1 MTATQVNVG
10 DVAELVA
17 RLQVLEDRAA
27 LDDLIK
33 RYAIG
38 CDTRDRALLL
48 DVFTPDARG
57 TYAAAEPMVGAETI
71 VDWISMMTEPTIWQQ
86 HVVSP
91 YTYEIEGDRA
101 AVTAYL
107 ISHQNY
113 QANPN
118 VVTMMTS
125 RYAFACERTA
135 TGWRIAELTLVVG
148 WIESRYGDQ
157 SQLG

>member
-1 MTATQVNVG
+1 MTATQI
-10 DVAELVA
+10 DVTELLA

-27 LDDLIK
+27 LEDLVK
-33 RYAIG
+33 RYAVG

-48 DVFTPDARG
+48 DVFTPDARAK
-57 TYAAAEPMVGAETI
+57 YAADEPMHGAATI
-71 VDWISMMTEPTIWQQ
+71 VDWISAMTEATIWQQ
-86 HVVSP
+86 HMVAP
-91 YTYEIEGDRA
+91 YSYELDGDQA

-113 QANPN
+113 TTNPN
-118 VVTMMTS
+118 VITMMTS
-125 RYAFACERTA
+125 RYAFACTRTA
-135 TGWRIAELTLVVG
+135 DGWRIADLTLVVG